1 MNPEEK
7 NESNELSV
15 KQQIIP
21 EETSKRITSLR
32 FLLAMLVVFI
42 HNNYTKESIA
52 KRVEE
57 GLPNTLFCPNLFTE
71 WVQLFI
77 SQGIARCAVPLFF
90 IFAAYLQVK
99 KSDKYNVLLLKR
111 FKTIFLPFLLWT
123 CIYLLYYGFV
133 KLLILKIAPSMI
145 HNPDKTILNWTITD
159 WIHNILYRERAASLP
174 KLAYQLWFLRDLM
187 ILIIISPILNLFVKK
202 FKYGFLFFICV
213 LYVIPFK
220 VYFVINSAYFF
231 YVIGLYFGNYNW
243 NVIEKIDNMKWIECL
258 FLVLVSIFVTHFF
271 FGLDSNMHNLMVIS
285 VCIFMLKVSKII
297 ISKQKLYNLASY
309 LSGFSFFLYAIHTP
323 VLNDYITRG
332 WLHVFPIKNSFYC
345 LFEYFGVTILTII
358 IGTLIGIVLK
368 KICPPLFSILNGG
381 RR

>member
-21 EETSKRITSLR
+21 EEVSKRITALR

-42 HNNYTKESIA
+42 HNNYTKEAIA
-52 KRVEE
+52 KSVAE
-57 GLPNTLFCPNLFTE
+57 GLPNIVFCPNLFTE

-111 FKTIFLPFLLWT
+111 FKTIFLPFVLWT
-123 CIYLLYYGFV
+123 CIYLFYYGFV
-133 KLLILKIAPSMI
+133 KLLILKIAPSII
-145 HNPDKTILNWTITD
+145 HNPDQTILNWTITD
-159 WIHNILYRERAASLP
+159 WIHNILYREGAASLP

-187 ILIIISPILNLFVKK
+187 ILIIISPILNLCVKK
-202 FKYGFLFFICV
+202 FEYGFLFIICV
-213 LYVIPFK
+213 LYVIPIK
-220 VYFVINSAYFF
+220 VYFVIDHAIFF

-243 NVIEKIDNMKWIECL
+243 NVFEKIDSIKWIESIL
-258 FLVLVSIFVTHFF
+258 LVILSIFITHIF
-271 FGLDSNMHNLMVIS
+271 FGISTNMYNLMVIS
-285 VCIFMLKVSKII
+285 VCIFMLKLSKLII
-297 ISKQKLYNLASY
+297 NREKFYNIASY

-323 VLNDYITRG
+323 VLNDLIIRV
-332 WLHVFPIKNSFYC
+332 WIHIFPMKNPFFC